1 MSLFAD
7 STASISPFLPV
18 LVFVAEMCVVTL
30 STIRI
35 IFVSRGMKGLA
46 SILGFFEIC
55 IWLFA
60 IGQIMQNL
68 SHIGCYLAF
77 AAGFTIGNY
86 LGILIERRL
95 GIGTLVVEVI
105 SNRDTA
111 DLIQRLKLAGFG
123 VTCIN
128 GEGAMGPVK
137 IVYTVI
143 KRKEL
148 PNVVSRIQA
157 FDPKAFY
164 SVHDIHEAAEGIFP
178 ESNRRIPTGVISQLL
193 GLGLAVRR
201 WLPQPMH
208 PAQNAVTRNAA

>member
-1 MSLFAD
+1 MTLFAD
-7 STASISPFLPV
+7 STAFVSPYLPL

-60 IGQIMQNL
+60 IGQIMKNL
-68 SHIGCYLAF
+68 SDIGCYLAF

-86 LGILIERRL
+86 LGVLIERRL

-105 SNRDTA
+105 SNRETA

-148 PNVVSRIQA
+148 PKVVDHIQS

-164 SVHDIHEAAEGIFP
+164 SVHDIHEATEGIFP
-178 ESNRRIPTGVISQLL
+178 ESSRRIPTGVMSQLL
-193 GLGLAVRR
+193 GFGSALKR
-201 WLPQPMH
+201 WLPQPIRT
-208 PAQNAVTRNAA
+208 AQNATRTIA